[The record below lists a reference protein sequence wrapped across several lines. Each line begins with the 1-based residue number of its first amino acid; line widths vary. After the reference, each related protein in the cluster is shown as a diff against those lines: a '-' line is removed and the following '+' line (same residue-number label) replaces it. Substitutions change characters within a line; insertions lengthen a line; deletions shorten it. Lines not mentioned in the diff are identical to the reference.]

1 MGNKNPIKVV
11 SLFSG
16 AGGSSIGYK
25 MAGAEV
31 LLANEFIKEA
41 REVYTLNNPNTI
53 VDSNDIRNINGNDI
67 LNQIGLKKFE
77 LDILDGSPPCSSFSI
92 AGARSKNWGK
102 VNNYSSTKQR
112 TDDLFDEYLRILKDI
127 MPKTFIAEN
136 VKGLS
141 MGKAKDYLNYIIDQ
155 ATQIGYKVE
164 YRVLNASD
172 YSVPQ
177 DRERVIIQ
185 GVRNDLN
192 MNPCFPI
199 KHQEKI
205 SCKSAIGHL
214 INIEEDMQ
222 MNENAKRV
230 KYMRK
235 YFRPL
240 CNNKDIKEIAE
251 KHNLKVYQQ
260 SFRRDRWDKPY
271 YTIKQHH
278 TRPFHPTQD
287 RYLTAQEAKILMSF
301 PEDFK
306 FVEHHSPTRNWE
318 RMGRAVP
325 PLMMKAVA
333 EAVIKNILNV

>member
-1 MGNKNPIKVV
+1 MNNINVV

-25 MAGAEV
+25 MAGATV

-41 REVYTLNNPNTI
+41 REVYTLNNPTTI
-53 VDSNDIRNINGNDI
+53 VDDRDIRSITGNDI
-67 LNQIGLKKFE
+67 LAQIGLKKYE

-92 AGARSKNWGK
+92 NGARDKNWGK
-102 VNNYSSTKQR
+102 INNYSSTKQR
-112 TDDLFDEYLRILKDI
+112 TDDLFDEYLRILEET
-127 MPKTFIAEN
+127 MPKVFIAEN

-141 MGKAKDYLNYIIDQ
+141 MGKAKDYLHYIIKK
-155 ATQIGYKVE
+155 ASSIGYNVE

-185 GVRNDLN
+185 GIRNDLN
-192 MNPCFPI
+192 QVPHFPVAHD
-199 KHQEKI
+199 KKI
-205 SCKSAIGHL
+205 SCEDAIGHL
-214 INIEEDMQ
+214 INMKEDMT
-222 MNENAKRV
+222 MNEDIKRV

-240 CNNKDIKEIAE
+240 CNNKDIKDIAE
-251 KHNLKVYQQ
+251 KYNLKVYQQ
-260 SFRRDRWDKPY
+260 SFRRDRWNKPY

-278 TRPFHPTQD
+278 TRPFHPTED
-287 RYLTAQEAKILMSF
+287 RYMTAEEAKILMSF
-301 PEDFK
+301 PSEFK
-306 FVEHHSPTRNWE
+306 FVDHHSPTRNWE

-325 PLMMKAVA
+325 PLLMKAIA
-333 EAVIKNILNV
+333 EEVIDKVLNV